1 MRTTTSPFISALSE
15 HPTPQYAQV
24 VVTAR
29 SGTTSARRVFS
40 CSAVVGH
47 ASTQAP
53 HETHSESTKLSFW
66 LAATREANPRP
77 SMVSA
82 NVPCTSSHA
91 RTHREHTMHAF
102 GSKRKYGLLSS
113 TAAPAC
119 RTPSLP

>member
-1 MRTTTSPFISALSE
+1 MRTTLSPFISAFNE

-29 SGTTSARRVFS
+29 SGSACARRVFS

-53 HETHSESTKLSFW
+53 HETHSEARKLSPW
-66 LAATREANPRP
+66 LAATREAKPRP

-91 RTHREHTMHAF
+91 RTQREHTMHAL
-102 GSKRKYGLLSS
+102 GSKRK
-113 TAAPAC
+113 
-119 RTPSLP
+119 